1 MLFLLVAAAGAVAL
15 VIVHQF
21 VALQADLLH
30 VLSWCVVGGGAAL
43 SVRYIYRHR
52 DRCNVR
58 ICR

>member
-1 MLFLLVAAAGAVAL
+1 MLFLLVAAVGAVAL

-30 VLSWCVVGGGAAL
+30 VLSWCVGGGGAAL

-52 DRCNVR
+52 DR
-58 ICR
+58 